1 MPTSSSSS
9 ISSSEKAPNVTAP
22 RPYDEY
28 RNSPLWSALQQTLG
42 ELIATR
48 ELAINTAPEYVIGY
62 LCREL
67 IAKRVV
73 SADAFPAES

>member
-1 MPTSSSSS
+1 VS
-9 ISSSEKAPNVTAP
+9 
-22 RPYDEY
+22 RRLYDEY
-28 RNSPLWSALQQTLG
+28 RNSALWSALEQTLG

-67 IAKRVV
+67 MAKRVV
-73 SADAFPAES
+73 TADASPAES

>member
-1 MPTSSSSS
+1 VS
-9 ISSSEKAPNVTAP
+9 AP

-28 RNSPLWSALQQTLG
+28 RNSALWSALEHTIR

-48 ELAINTAPEYVIGY
+48 EITVNTAPEYVIGY

-67 IAKRVV
+67 MAKRVV
-73 SADAFPAES
+73 TGDATPDS

>member
-1 MPTSSSSS
+1 MSS
-9 ISSSEKAPNVTAP
+9 

-28 RNSPLWSALQQTLG
+28 RNSALWSALEQTLG

-48 ELAINTAPEYVIGY
+48 ELAIDTAPEYVIGY

-67 IAKRVV
+67 LAKRVV
-73 SADAFPAES
+73 TADASPAES

>member
-1 MPTSSSSS
+1 MA
-9 ISSSEKAPNVTAP
+9 SEKAPNVSAP

-28 RNSPLWSALQQTLG
+28 RNSALWSALEHTIR

-48 ELAINTAPEYVIGY
+48 EITVNTAPEYVIGY

-67 IAKRVV
+67 MAKRVV
-73 SADAFPAES
+73 TGDATPDS